1 MADDWPFKPA
11 SDPKGTD
18 MRTALRPSVLDPK
31 GMDNRMAQSK
41 KIIHHVK
48 LFEYAGPFP
57 RALKIMFVVRTS

>member
-1 MADDWPFKPA
+1 
-11 SDPKGTD
+11 